1 MQCYKDELVL
11 TDADAIIYFTGNN
24 TSDLLNF
31 KEKITGQ
38 TGEDVTTDPEII
50 VPSKYLSNF

>member
-1 MQCYKDELVL
+1 M
-11 TDADAIIYFTGNN
+11 YFTGNN
-24 TSDLLNF
+24 ASDLLNF

-38 TGEDVTTDPEII
+38 TGEGVTAGPEII

>member
-1 MQCYKDELVL
+1 MVL
-11 TDADAIIYFTGNN
+11 TEADAIIYFTGNN
-24 TSDLLNF
+24 TSNLLNF